1 MESTPDLS
9 AIAAQREMD
18 AVHGTRVLLITRAP
32 VGGLWRHILDLTD
45 GLLERGFELGV
56 VVDSLRASDSVKGVL
71 KRFEPKLALGVHT
84 LDIPRVPGLGDV
96 RVARHCRKLIKE
108 LKPDI
113 VHGHGAK
120 GGLHARLAAW
130 GTPAKSFYTPH
141 GGSLHYDWNSV
152 SGAMFLSTE
161 RAFVSITNQF
171 LFESSYSHQ
180 GFTAK
185 IGDTTGKS
193 RVIFNGLRSSEFAG
207 SVQHIDKPDYDFAFV
222 GEMRAIKGVDVL
234 LDALDVVA
242 HATGRAPKVLMLG
255 DGPQMDEYKALAE
268 ELGIAEAVDFVGR
281 RPVREAFAA
290 TNTIVVPSRA
300 ESLPY
305 IVIES
310 IAAGKNVI
318 ATDVGG
324 IGEIFGPTR
333 DALIPANDFEALA
346 DAMVKTLSPQTS
358 EDKIQMEA
366 RYDFVAT
373 NFHVDTMVDQAAQ
386 TYHMLL
392 QRD

>member
-1 MESTPDLS
+1 MATAMDLATNS
-9 AIAAQREMD
+9 SGDEATAAP
-18 AVHGTRVLLITRAP
+18 GTRVLLITRAP

-45 GLLERGFELGV
+45 GLLDRGFELGI

-71 KRFEPKLALGVHT
+71 ERFEPKLALGVHT
-84 LDIPRVPGLGDV
+84 LAIPRVPGVGDL
-96 RVARHCRKLIKE
+96 RVARYCRKLIKE

-152 SGAMFLSTE
+152 GGAMFLSTE
-161 RAFVSITNQF
+161 RAFVRITNQF
-171 LFESSYSHQ
+171 LFESRYSHD

-193 RVIFNGLRSSEFAG
+193 RVIFNGLRSNEFAG
-207 SVQHIDKPDYDFAFV
+207 SVQHIDEPEYDFAFV

-234 LDALDVVA
+234 LDAIDVVA
-242 HATGRAPKVLMLG
+242 HASGKAPRVLMLG
-255 DGPQMDEYKALAE
+255 DGPQMDEYKELTK
-268 ELGIAEAVDFVGR
+268 ELGIADAVDFVGR

-290 TNTIVVPSRA
+290 TNTIIVPSRA

-305 IVIES
+305 IVIEA
-310 IAAGKNVI
+310 IAAGKHVI

-333 DALIPANDFEALA
+333 DALIPSNDFEALA
-346 DAMVKTLSPQTS
+346 NAMEHALKPTS
-358 EDKIQMEA
+358 KADKVQLEA
-366 RYDFVAT
+366 RYDYVAT

-386 TYHMLL
+386 TYHMLM

>member
-1 MESTPDLS
+1 MTNTPDLS
-9 AIAAQREMD
+9 AVAAQRKMD
-18 AVHGTRVLLITRAP
+18 TVHGTRVLLITRAP
-32 VGGLWRHILDLTD
+32 VGGLWRHILDLMD
-45 GLLERGFELGV
+45 GLLDRGFELGL

-71 KRFEPKLALGVHT
+71 KRFEPKLALGVHS

-96 RVARHCRKLIKE
+96 RVAAHCRKLIKE

-141 GGSLHYDWNSV
+141 GGSLHYNWNSA

-161 RAFVSITNQF
+161 RAFIRITNQF
-171 LFESSYSHQ
+171 LFESSYSND

-185 IGDTTGKS
+185 VGDTTGKS
-193 RVIFNGLRSSEFAG
+193 RVIFNGLRSAEFAG
-207 SVQHIDKPDYDFAFV
+207 SVKHIKKPDYDFAFV

-242 HATGRAPKVLMLG
+242 HATGKAPKVLMLG
-255 DGPQMDEYKALAE
+255 DGPQMDEYKALAQ

-333 DALIPANDFEALA
+333 DALIPSNDFEALA
-346 DAMVKTLSPQTS
+346 NAMEKTLAPRTS
-358 EDKIQMEA
+358 EDKVQLEA
-366 RYDFVAT
+366 RYDFVAA
-373 NFHVDTMVDQAAQ
+373 NFHVDMMVDQAAQ
-386 TYHMLL
+386 TYHMLR

>member
-1 MESTPDLS
+1 MATALDLPGDGTENDM
-9 AIAAQREMD
+9 IAAP
-18 AVHGTRVLLITRAP
+18 GTRVLLITRAP

-45 GLLERGFELGV
+45 GLLERGFELGL

-71 KRFEPKLALGVHT
+71 KRFEPKLALGVHS
-84 LDIPRVPGLGDV
+84 LDIPRVPGIGDV

-152 SGAMFLSTE
+152 GGAMFLSTE
-161 RAFVSITNQF
+161 RAFIRITNQF
-171 LFESSYSHQ
+171 LFESSYSHD

-193 RVIFNGLRSSEFAG
+193 RVIFNGLRSGEFAG
-207 SVQHIDKPDYDFAFV
+207 GVQHIKKPDYDFAFV

-234 LDALDVVA
+234 LDAVDVVA
-242 HATGRAPKVLMLG
+242 HAVGRAPKVLVLG
-255 DGPQMDEYKALAE
+255 DGPQMDEYKALAQ
-268 ELGIAEAVDFVGR
+268 ELGIGDAVDFVGR

-333 DALIPANDFEALA
+333 DALIPSNDYEALA
-346 DAMVKTLSPQTS
+346 DAMEKTLKPLSKA
-358 EDKIQMEA
+358 DKVQLDA
-366 RYDFVAT
+366 RYDYVAT

-386 TYHMLL
+386 TYHMLI

>member
-1 MESTPDLS
+1 MATTHDLLADDAESEVAP
-9 AIAAQREMD
+9 
-18 AVHGTRVLLITRAP
+18 GKRVLLITRAP

-56 VVDSLRASDSVKGVL
+56 VVDSLRASESVKATL
-71 KRFEPKLALGVHT
+71 KRFEPRLALGVHT
-84 LDIPRVPGLGDV
+84 LDIPRLPGVGDV
-96 RVARHCRKLIKE
+96 RVARYCRKLIKD

-152 SGAMFLSTE
+152 GGAMFLSAE
-161 RAFVSITNQF
+161 RAFVRITNQF
-171 LFESSYSHQ
+171 LFESSYSHD

-207 SVQHIDKPDYDFAFV
+207 GVQRIAQPEYDFAFV

-234 LDALDVVA
+234 LDAIEQLR
-242 HATGRAPKVLMLG
+242 HPSGRPVKVLMLG
-255 DGPQMDEYKALAE
+255 DGPEMDDYKELAD
-268 ELGIAEAVDFVGR
+268 ELGIAQCVDFVGR

-290 TNTIVVPSRA
+290 TNTMVVPSRA

-310 IAAGKNVI
+310 IAAGKQVI
-318 ATDVGG
+318 ASDVGG

-333 DALIPANDFEALA
+333 DALIPANDIDALA
-346 DAMVKTLSPQTS
+346 GAMQATLTPRNDDEKTQLD
-358 EDKIQMEA
+358 E

-386 TYHMLL
+386 TYHMLT
-392 QRD
+392 QRG

>member
-1 MESTPDLS
+1 MATAHDLPDDDAHS
-9 AIAAQREMD
+9 EM
-18 AVHGTRVLLITRAP
+18 VSGPGTRVLLITRAP

-56 VVDSLRASDSVKGVL
+56 VVDSLQASESVKGVL
-71 KRFEPKLALGVHT
+71 KRFEPKLALGVHS
-84 LDIPRVPGLGDV
+84 LDIPRVPGMGDL
-96 RVARHCRKLIKE
+96 RVARHCRKLIKD

-152 SGAMFLSTE
+152 GGAMFLSTE
-161 RAFVSITNQF
+161 RAFLHITNQF
-171 LFESSYSHQ
+171 LFESRYSHD

-193 RVIFNGLRSSEFAG
+193 RVIFNGLRSAEFAG
-207 SVQHIDKPDYDFAFV
+207 GVQHIDKPDYDFAFV

-234 LDALDVVA
+234 LDAIDVVA
-242 HATGRAPKVLMLG
+242 HGSGRAPKVLMLG
-255 DGPQMDEYKALAE
+255 DGPQMDEYKELAE

-310 IAAGKNVI
+310 IAAGKRVI

-346 DAMVKTLSPQTS
+346 DTMQKTLEPGTS
-358 EDKIQMEA
+358 EDKVQLEA
-366 RYDFVAT
+366 RYDFVAK
-373 NFHVDTMVDQAAQ
+373 NFHVDMMVDQAAQ

-392 QRD
+392 QRE

>member
-1 MESTPDLS
+1 MATAHDLPDDGSHNEMVS
-9 AIAAQREMD
+9 AP
-18 AVHGTRVLLITRAP
+18 GTRVLLITRAP

-56 VVDSLRASDSVKGVL
+56 VVDSLQASESVKGVL

-84 LDIPRVPGLGDV
+84 LEIPRVPGIGDV
-96 RVARHCRKLIKE
+96 RVARHCRKLIKD

-141 GGSLHYDWNSV
+141 GGSLHYNWNSV
-152 SGAMFLSTE
+152 GGAMFLSTE
-161 RAFVSITNQF
+161 RAFLGITNQF
-171 LFESSYSHQ
+171 LFESRYSHD

-193 RVIFNGLRSSEFAG
+193 RVIFNGLRSTEFAG
-207 SVQHIDKPDYDFAFV
+207 SVQYIDKPDYDFAFV

-234 LDALDVVA
+234 LDAIDVVA
-242 HATGRAPKVLMLG
+242 HGSGRVPKVLMLG
-255 DGPQMDEYKALAE
+255 DGPQMDEYKELAE
-268 ELGIAEAVDFVGR
+268 ELGIAESVDFVGR

-310 IAAGKNVI
+310 IAAGKRVI

-333 DALIPANDFEALA
+333 DALIPSNDFEALA
-346 DAMVKTLSPQTS
+346 HAMEETLGAGAL
-358 EDKIQMEA
+358 EDKVQLEA
-366 RYDFVAT
+366 RYDYVAT
-373 NFHVDTMVDQAAQ
+373 NFHVDAMVDQAAQ

-392 QRD
+392 QRE